1 MKDEQLPKY
10 STIIHS
16 PLRKRVILSVY
27 FYLLLKEESD
37 HEKEMNTFASVNR
50 YFVFE
55 LRKKSVKEAV
65 HSEILHVQDGINY
78 EKVQSGFVL

>member
-16 PLRKRVILSVY
+16 PLRKKSHPHSVY
-27 FYLLLKEESD
+27 FYLLLKEESN

-55 LRKKSVKEAV
+55 LRKKV
-65 HSEILHVQDGINY
+65 
-78 EKVQSGFVL
+78 